1 MALKTSNNVKKLI
14 STPVQSTDLTITLV
28 DVLGLPDISA
38 VGDYTIITLI
48 RLSDLRQEI
57 VRVDDITGTVLTVQR
72 AQEDTLA
79 LDYLANDEVRN
90 FFTSAMFMETSALAN
105 RALAEDAAIAA
116 AASESSATA
125 SEALAE
131 AWATEAEDVEVTAG
145 EFSAFHWAQKA
156 LLGALPDATEIV
168 KGAARIATQAEADAG
183 VADDLIITPLKLQAR
198 LVASTGLVES
208 TWNIFNVVAD
218 VPSVVSSNNL
228 TVVRASKGLYAF
240 TFGVAM
246 PDLAYSVKALAAG
259 EALNQE
265 RIIGYQFAT
274 KSINGFTLRVTG
286 PGGNVQDPSL
296 MDVSVSRLA

>member
-228 TVVRASKGLYAF
+228 TVVRASKGLYDF
-240 TFGVAM
+240 TFGVTM
-246 PDLAYSVKALAAG
+246 PDLAFSVKALAAG
-259 EALNQE
+259 EAANQE

-296 MDVSVSRLA
+296 MDVTVSRLA

>member
-228 TVVRASKGLYAF
+228 TVVRASKGLYDF
-240 TFGVAM
+240 TFGVTM
-246 PDLAYSVKALAAG
+246 PDLAFSVKALAAG
-259 EALNQE
+259 EAANQE

>member
-57 VRVDDITGTVLTVQR
+57 VRVDDIAGTVLTVQR

-228 TVVRASKGLYAF
+228 TVVRASKGLYDF
-240 TFGVAM
+240 TFGVTM
-246 PDLAYSVKALAAG
+246 PDLAFSVKALAAG
-259 EALNQE
+259 EAANQE

-296 MDVSVSRLA
+296 MDVTVSRLA